1 MVRLPIKKRICIFCS
16 SSDTLPEI
24 YYQKSIEFAK
34 ILSNLGYDLVYG
46 GGNLGIM
53 GKVASEF
60 KNNDREVIGIIPKKL
75 SDHIPMLYDLKKSIV
90 VKNMSK
96 RKRLMVRKSFA
107 FIALPGG
114 FGTLEEIFE
123 VITLKQLGY
132 IDKPIALL
140 NINHFFDHTVEQL
153 DLIYREQ
160 FAKESNRDL
169 YIITDNVND
178 IIEYLE
184 NYKGVSDDSRWV
196 DKL

>member
-1 MVRLPIKKRICIFCS
+1 MVKPPIKKRICIFCS
-16 SSDTLPEI
+16 SSDMLPEI

-34 ILSNLGYDLVYG
+34 TLSDLGYDLVYG
-46 GGNLGIM
+46 GGSLGVM
-53 GKVASEF
+53 GKIASEF
-60 KNNDREVIGIIPKKL
+60 KNNGRDVIGIIPKKL
-75 SDHIPMLYDLKKSIV
+75 SEHIPMLYDLKKSII

-132 IDKPIALL
+132 IDRPIAFL
-140 NINHFFDHTVEQL
+140 NINNFFDHTIKQL
-153 DLIYREQ
+153 ELIYKEK

-169 YIITDNVND
+169 YIITDSVDD
-178 IIEYLE
+178 ITEYLE
-184 NYKGVSDDSRWV
+184 NYKKLTDDSKWIN
-196 DKL
+196 KF